1 MVKNKVEEFVG
12 ILEKKNKITFYL
24 YNVEY
29 TIVKVKDNSYLITQF
44 GTERTFTYSNLN
56 ELFDK
61 FIVYG
66 DVLKDCIKDIKLS

>member
-1 MVKNKVEEFVG
+1 MVKNKVEEFVS
-12 ILEKKNKITFYL
+12 ILEKNKEIKFYL

-29 TIVKVKDNSYLITQF
+29 TIVKVKDNSYLIKQF
-44 GTERTFTYSNLN
+44 GTEHTFIYSNLN

-66 DVLKDCIKDIKLS
+66 DVLKDCINDIKLS